1 MLKILEGL
9 KDRPFLPL
17 LVGEMEGPIL
27 RTFPRIWGTRPQG
40 LYTTWRMLKVL
51 EGLKARPFFSSYIIS
66 CQIFWAEWKMNEN
79 LGVWEDNPFFLQLQN
94 VSDFLLAWVEDN
106 WKVLEDLKDRAFS

>member
-1 MLKILEGL
+1 
-9 KDRPFLPL
+9 
-17 LVGEMEGPIL
+17 
-27 RTFPRIWGTRPQG
+27 
-40 LYTTWRMLKVL
+40 
-51 EGLKARPFFSSYIIS
+51 
-66 CQIFWAEWKMNEN
+66 MNEN